1 MSLSGFLDTLRE
13 RGFIEQ
19 TTDEAALEKL
29 FSDGGETVSAYIGF
43 DPSSSSRHVGSL
55 VPIMALVHLQRG
67 GHRPIALVG
76 GGTGRVGDPSGKTE
90 MRKMLG
96 EDSVDENLLGIRN
109 QLSRYLELSESG
121 AEPGAGSDSRNTGF
135 AVDNA
140 EWLLGLN
147 YVDFLRDIG
156 RHFSVNRMLS
166 AESVKLRIDS
176 ESGLS
181 FLEFNYSILQAYD
194 FLVLNQRYGCQVQM
208 GGSDQWGNIVAG
220 IDLIRRVDGKQAY
233 GITFPLI
240 TTASGAKMGKTE
252 AGAVWLDGDRTSPY
266 DYYQF
271 WINTDDRDVGRFL
284 RLFTLLA
291 VEEIEKLEALEGADI
306 RQAKQRLALEA
317 TALNHGQ
324 EAAEQAAEAAKAL
337 FSKEG
342 GGGES
347 VPTHQLD
354 AADLEEGIPAI
365 QLFNDCGL
373 CDSKGAARRLARQG
387 GLYVNDEKAEED
399 RVLTSADLDNEC
411 IMLRAGKKKHRRIEV
426 SS

>member
-1 MSLSGFLDTLRE
+1 MIQHSMAGAARERGSPQQEAMSLSGFLDTLRE

-43 DPSSSSRHVGSL
+43 DPSSSSLHVGSL

-166 AESVKLRIDS
+166 AETVSYTHLTLPTIY
-176 ESGLS
+176 SG
-181 FLEFNYSILQAYD
+181 
-194 FLVLNQRYGCQVQM
+194 
-208 GGSDQWGNIVAG
+208 
-220 IDLIRRVDGKQAY
+220 
-233 GITFPLI
+233 
-240 TTASGAKMGKTE
+240 
-252 AGAVWLDGDRTSPY
+252 
-266 DYYQF
+266 
-271 WINTDDRDVGRFL
+271 
-284 RLFTLLA
+284 
-291 VEEIEKLEALEGADI
+291 
-306 RQAKQRLALEA
+306 
-317 TALNHGQ
+317 
-324 EAAEQAAEAAKAL
+324 
-337 FSKEG
+337 
-342 GGGES
+342 
-347 VPTHQLD
+347 
-354 AADLEEGIPAI
+354 
-365 QLFNDCGL
+365 
-373 CDSKGAARRLARQG
+373 
-387 GLYVNDEKAEED
+387 
-399 RVLTSADLDNEC
+399 
-411 IMLRAGKKKHRRIEV
+411 
-426 SS
+426 

>member
-1 MSLSGFLDTLRE
+1 MSGFLDTLRE

-29 FSDGGETVSAYIGF
+29 FSDGGESVSAYIGF
-43 DPSSSSRHVGSL
+43 DPSSSSLHVGSL
-55 VPIMALVHLQRG
+55 VPIMALVHLQRC

-90 MRKMLG
+90 LRKMLG

-109 QLSRYLELSESG
+109 QLSRFLELC
-121 AEPGAGSDSRNTGF
+121 EPGDEQAGGSAGF

-140 EWLLGLN
+140 DWLLELN

-194 FLVLNQRYGCQVQM
+194 FLVLNQRHGCQVQM

-220 IDLIRRVDGKQAY
+220 IDLIRRVDGNQAY

-252 AGAVWLDGDRTSPY
+252 AGAVWLDAERTSSY

-284 RLFTLLA
+284 RLFTLLP
-291 VEEIEKLEALEGADI
+291 VEEIAALEALEGADI
-306 RQAKQRLALEA
+306 RQAKQTLALEA
-317 TALNHGQ
+317 TALNHGR

-337 FSKEG
+337 FSNEG
-342 GGGES
+342 GGGDS
-347 VPTHQLD
+347 VPTYEVG
-354 AADLEEGIPAI
+354 AADLEAGIPVV

-387 GLYVNDEKAEED
+387 GLYVNDEKVEED
-399 RVLTSADLDNEC
+399 RVLTSSDLVDGC

>member
-1 MSLSGFLDTLRE
+1 MSGFLDTLRE

-29 FSDGGETVSAYIGF
+29 FSEGGDVVSAYIGF
-43 DPSSSSRHVGSL
+43 DPSSSSLHVGSL
-55 VPIMALVHLQRG
+55 VPIMALVHLQRA
-67 GHRPIALVG
+67 GHRPIALLG

-90 MRKMLG
+90 MRKLLG
-96 EDSVDENLLGIRN
+96 EDSVDENLAGISS
-109 QLSRYLELSESG
+109 QLSRYLELG
-121 AEPGAGSDSRNTGF
+121 EPGGDGGGENTGF

-140 EWLLGLN
+140 GWLLELN

-194 FLVLNQRYGCQVQM
+194 FLVLNQRHGCQVQM

-220 IDLIRRVDGKQAY
+220 IDLIRRVDGAQAY

-240 TTASGAKMGKTE
+240 TTAGGSKMGKTE
-252 AGAVWLDGDRTSPY
+252 AGAVWLDAERTSAY

-284 RLFTLLA
+284 RLFTLLP
-291 VEEIEKLEALEGADI
+291 VDEIQGLEALEGADI
-306 RQAKQRLALEA
+306 RDAKGRLAFEA
-317 TALNHGQ
+317 TALNHGR
-324 EAAEQAAEAAKAL
+324 EAAEQAAEAARAL
-337 FSKEG
+337 FSSEG
-342 GGGES
+342 GGGDS
-347 VPTHQLD
+347 VPTHQVS
-354 AADLEEGIPAI
+354 AGELEEGIAAI
-365 QLFNDCGL
+365 QLFNECGL
-373 CDSKGAARRLARQG
+373 CDSQGAARRLARQG

-399 RVLTSADLDNEC
+399 RVLTSADLDNDC

>member
-1 MSLSGFLDTLRE
+1 LSGFLDTLRE

-29 FSDGGETVSAYIGF
+29 FSPGGDTVSAYIGF
-43 DPSSSSRHVGSL
+43 DPSSSSLHVGSL
-55 VPIMALVHLQRG
+55 VPIMALVHLQRA

-90 MRKMLG
+90 LRKMLG
-96 EDSVDENLLGIRN
+96 EDSVDENLLGISN
-109 QLSRYLELSESG
+109 QLSRFLELREL
-121 AEPGAGSDSRNTGF
+121 ADEEADEEAGG
-135 AVDNA
+135 NA
-140 EWLLGLN
+140 EWLLELN

-194 FLVLNQRYGCQVQM
+194 FLVLNQRHGCQVQM

-252 AGAVWLDGDRTSPY
+252 AGAVWLDAERTSAY

-271 WINTDDRDVGRFL
+271 WINTDDRDVSRFL
-284 RLFTLLA
+284 RLFTLLP
-291 VEEIEKLEALEGADI
+291 VEEIENLEALEGADI

-317 TALNHGQ
+317 TALNHGE
-324 EAAEQAAEAAKAL
+324 EAAEQAAEAARAL
-337 FSKEG
+337 FSKAG

-347 VPTHQLD
+347 VPTHQVS
-354 AADLEEGIPAI
+354 AAELEEGIPVI

-373 CDSKGAARRLARQG
+373 CDSKGAAKRLARQG

-399 RVLTSADLDNEC
+399 RVLTSADLDDDC

-426 SS
+426 SP

>member
-29 FSDGGETVSAYIGF
+29 FSDGGESVSAYIGF
-43 DPSSSSRHVGSL
+43 DPSSSSLHVGSL
-55 VPIMALVHLQRG
+55 VPIMALVHLQRC

-90 MRKMLG
+90 LRKMLG

-109 QLSRYLELSESG
+109 QLSRFLELC
-121 AEPGAGSDSRNTGF
+121 EPGDEQAGGSAGF

-140 EWLLGLN
+140 DWLLKLN

-194 FLVLNQRYGCQVQM
+194 FLVLNQRHGCQVQM

-220 IDLIRRVDGKQAY
+220 IDLIRRVDGNQAY

-252 AGAVWLDGDRTSPY
+252 AGAVWLDAERTSSY

-284 RLFTLLA
+284 RLFTLLP
-291 VEEIEKLEALEGADI
+291 VEEVAALEALEGADI
-306 RQAKQRLALEA
+306 RQAKQTLALEA
-317 TALNHGQ
+317 TALNHGR

-337 FSKEG
+337 FSNEG
-342 GGGES
+342 GGGDS
-347 VPTHQLD
+347 VPTYEVG
-354 AADLEEGIPAI
+354 AADLEAGIPVV

-387 GLYVNDEKAEED
+387 GLYVNDEKVEED
-399 RVLTSADLDNEC
+399 RVLTSSDLVDGC

>member
-1 MSLSGFLDTLRE
+1 MRLSGFLDTLRE

-29 FSDGGETVSAYIGF
+29 FNESEGPVSSYIGF
-43 DPSSSSRHVGSL
+43 DPSSSSLHVGSL
-55 VPIMALVHLQRG
+55 VPIMALVHLQRS

-109 QLSRYLELSESG
+109 QLSRFLELSE
-121 AEPGAGSDSRNTGF
+121 PGDEQAGGNAGF

-140 EWLLGLN
+140 EWLLELN
-147 YVDFLRDIG
+147 YVDFLREIG

-194 FLVLNQRYGCQVQM
+194 FLVLNQRHGCQVQM

-252 AGAVWLDGDRTSPY
+252 AGAVWLDAERTTPY

-271 WINTDDRDVGRFL
+271 WINTDDRDVSRFL
-284 RLFTLLA
+284 RLFTLLP
-291 VEEIEKLEALEGADI
+291 VEELAALEALEGADI
-306 RQAKQRLALEA
+306 REAKQTLALEA
-317 TALNHGQ
+317 TALNHGR

-337 FSKEG
+337 FSNKG
-342 GGGES
+342 GGGDS
-347 VPTHQLD
+347 VPTHEV
-354 AADLEEGIPAI
+354 AAAELEAGIPVI

-387 GLYVNDEKAEED
+387 GLYVNDEKVEED
-399 RVLTSADLDNEC
+399 RVLTSSDLDNDC
-411 IMLRAGKKKHRRIEV
+411 MMLRAGKKKHRRIEV

>member
-1 MSLSGFLDTLRE
+1 MRVSGFLDTLRE

-29 FSDGGETVSAYIGF
+29 FGVGGKTVSAYIGF
-43 DPSSSSRHVGSL
+43 DPSSSSLHVGSL
-55 VPIMALVHLQRG
+55 VPIMALVHLQRA

-90 MRKMLG
+90 LRKMLG

-109 QLSRYLELSESG
+109 QLSRFLELC
-121 AEPGAGSDSRNTGF
+121 EPGDEQAGGSAGF

-140 EWLLGLN
+140 DWLLELN

-194 FLVLNQRYGCQVQM
+194 FLVLNQRHGCQVQM

-220 IDLIRRVDGKQAY
+220 IDLIRRVDGNQAY

-252 AGAVWLDGDRTSPY
+252 AGAVWLDAGRTSSY

-284 RLFTLLA
+284 RLFTLLP
-291 VEEIEKLEALEGADI
+291 VEEIAALEALEGADI
-306 RQAKQRLALEA
+306 RQAKQTLALEA
-317 TALNHGQ
+317 TALNHGR

-337 FSKEG
+337 FSNEG
-342 GGGES
+342 GGGDS
-347 VPTHQLD
+347 VPTYEVG
-354 AADLEEGIPAI
+354 AADLEAGIPVV

-387 GLYVNDEKAEED
+387 GLYVNDEKVEED
-399 RVLTSADLDNEC
+399 RVLTSSDLVDGC

>member
-29 FSDGGETVSAYIGF
+29 FSDGGESVSAYIGF
-43 DPSSSSRHVGSL
+43 DPSSSSLHVGSL
-55 VPIMALVHLQRG
+55 VPIMALVHLQRC

-90 MRKMLG
+90 LRKMLG
-96 EDSVDENLLGIRN
+96 EDSVDENLLGISN
-109 QLSRYLELSESG
+109 QLSRYLELSE
-121 AEPGAGSDSRNTGF
+121 AGSEADSEADSQNAGF

-208 GGSDQWGNIVAG
+208 GGSDQWGNIVNG
-220 IDLIRRVDGKQAY
+220 MELGRRMDGSELF
-233 GITFPLI
+233 GLTTPLL
-240 TTASGAKMGKTE
+240 TTADGGKMGKTASGA
-252 AGAVWLDGDRTSPY
+252 VWLNEAQLPNY
-266 DYYQF
+266 DF
-271 WINTDDRDVGRFL
+271 WQYWRNVDDRDVGRFL
-284 RLFTLLA
+284 RLFTDLDLA
-291 VEEIEKLEALEGADI
+291 EIARLEALEGAQI
-306 RQAKQRLALEA
+306 NEAKTVLANEVTTLVR
-317 TALNHGQ
+317 G
-324 EAAEQAAEAAKAL
+324 AEAARLAERTAAET
-337 FSKEG
+337 FAG
-342 GGGES
+342 GGAGS
-347 VPTHQLD
+347 DLPTL
-354 AADLEEGIPAI
+354 AVGADGMRI
-365 QLFNDCGL
+365 
-373 CDSKGAARRLARQG
+373 GA
-387 GLYVNDEKAEED
+387 
-399 RVLTSADLDNEC
+399 VLTELGFTASNGEAKRKLAEGAVKLDGAVITEPGHLVTVAQGSEC
-411 IMLRAGKKKHRRIEV
+411 KLSLGKKKHAIIRAQ
-426 SS
+426 

>member
-1 MSLSGFLDTLRE
+1 M
-13 RGFIEQ
+13 
-19 TTDEAALEKL
+19 
-29 FSDGGETVSAYIGF
+29 
-43 DPSSSSRHVGSL
+43 
-55 VPIMALVHLQRG
+55 
-67 GHRPIALVG
+67 
-76 GGTGRVGDPSGKTE
+76 VGDPTGKSEMRQMLTRERINGYCERFKEQVGRFLDVEGGKT
-90 MRKMLG
+90 LVVNNA
-96 EDSVDENLLGIRN
+96 DWL
-109 QLSRYLELSESG
+109 LEL
-121 AEPGAGSDSRNTGF
+121 
-135 AVDNA
+135 
-140 EWLLGLN
+140 N
-147 YVDFLRDIG
+147 YLDFLRDIG

-194 FLVLNQRYGCQVQM
+194 FLVLNQRHGCQVQM

-220 IDLIRRVDGKQAY
+220 IDLIRRVDGNQAY

-252 AGAVWLDGDRTSPY
+252 AGAVWLDAERTSSY

-284 RLFTLLA
+284 RLFTLLP
-291 VEEIEKLEALEGADI
+291 VEEVAALEALEGADI
-306 RQAKQRLALEA
+306 RQAKQTLALEA
-317 TALNHGQ
+317 TALNHGR
-324 EAAEQAAEAAKAL
+324 EAAEQAADAAKAL
-337 FSKEG
+337 FSNEG
-342 GGGES
+342 GGGDS
-347 VPTHQLD
+347 VPTYEVG
-354 AADLEEGIPAI
+354 AADLEAGIPVV

-387 GLYVNDEKAEED
+387 GLYVNDEKVEED
-399 RVLTSADLDNEC
+399 RVLTSSDLVDGC

>member
-1 MSLSGFLDTLRE
+1 MSGFLDTLRE

-29 FSDGGETVSAYIGF
+29 FSEGGDVVSAYIGF
-43 DPSSSSRHVGSL
+43 DPSSSSLHVGSL
-55 VPIMALVHLQRG
+55 VPIMALVHLQRA
-67 GHRPIALVG
+67 GHRPIALLG

-90 MRKMLG
+90 MRKLLG
-96 EDSVDENLLGIRN
+96 EDSVDENLAGIRS
-109 QLSRYLELSESG
+109 QLSRYLELG
-121 AEPGAGSDSRNTGF
+121 EPGSKEGGTNTGF

-140 EWLLGLN
+140 EWLLELN

-194 FLVLNQRYGCQVQM
+194 FLVLNQRHGCQVQM

-220 IDLIRRVDGKQAY
+220 IDLIRRVDGAQAY

-240 TTASGAKMGKTE
+240 TTADGSKMGKTE
-252 AGAVWLDGDRTSPY
+252 AGAVWLDAERTSAY

-271 WINTDDRDVGRFL
+271 WINTDDRDVSRFL
-284 RLFTLLA
+284 RLFTLLP
-291 VEEIEKLEALEGADI
+291 VDEIQALGALEGADI
-306 RQAKQRLALEA
+306 RDAKGRLAFEA
-317 TALNHGQ
+317 TALNHGR
-324 EAAEQAAEAAKAL
+324 EAAEQAAEAARAL
-337 FSKEG
+337 FASEG
-342 GGGES
+342 GGGDS
-347 VPTHQLD
+347 VPTHQVS
-354 AADLEEGIPAI
+354 AGELEEGIAAI
-365 QLFNDCGL
+365 QLFKDCGL

-399 RVLTSADLDNEC
+399 RVLTSADLDNDG

>member
-1 MSLSGFLDTLRE
+1 MSGFLDTLRE

-29 FSDGGETVSAYIGF
+29 FSEGGDVVSAYIGF
-43 DPSSSSRHVGSL
+43 DPSSSSLHVGSL
-55 VPIMALVHLQRG
+55 VPIMALVHLQRA
-67 GHRPIALVG
+67 GHRPIALLG

-90 MRKMLG
+90 MRKLLG
-96 EDSVDENLLGIRN
+96 EDSVDENLAGISS
-109 QLSRYLELSESG
+109 QLSRYLELG
-121 AEPGAGSDSRNTGF
+121 EPGGDGGGENTGF

-140 EWLLGLN
+140 GWLLELN

-194 FLVLNQRYGCQVQM
+194 FLVLNQRHGCQVQM

-220 IDLIRRVDGKQAY
+220 IDLIRRVDGAQAY

-240 TTASGAKMGKTE
+240 TTAGGSKMGKTE
-252 AGAVWLDGDRTSPY
+252 AGAVWLDAERTSAY

-284 RLFTLLA
+284 RLFTLLP
-291 VEEIEKLEALEGADI
+291 VDEIQGLDALEGADI
-306 RQAKQRLALEA
+306 RDAKGRLAFEA
-317 TALNHGQ
+317 TALNHGR
-324 EAAEQAAEAAKAL
+324 EAAEQAAEAARAL
-337 FSKEG
+337 FSSEG
-342 GGGES
+342 GGGDS
-347 VPTHQLD
+347 VPTHQVS
-354 AADLEEGIPAI
+354 AGELEEGIAAI
-365 QLFNDCGL
+365 QLFNECGL

-399 RVLTSADLDNEC
+399 RVLTSADLDNDC

>member
-1 MSLSGFLDTLRE
+1 MSGFLDTLRE

-29 FSDGGETVSAYIGF
+29 FSEGGETVSAYIGF
-43 DPSSSSRHVGSL
+43 DPSASSLHVGSL
-55 VPIMALVHLQRG
+55 VPIMALVHLQHA
-67 GHRPIALVG
+67 GHCPIALLG

-90 MRKMLG
+90 MRKLLA
-96 EDSVDENLLGIRN
+96 EDSVDENLAGIRS
-109 QLSRYLELSESG
+109 QLSRHLELG
-121 AEPGAGSDSRNTGF
+121 EPGSDQADKSAGF
-135 AVDNA
+135 AVDNT
-140 EWLLGLN
+140 EWLLELN

-194 FLVLNQRYGCQVQM
+194 FLVLNQRHGCQVQM

-220 IDLIRRVDGKQAY
+220 IDLIRRVDGAQAY

-240 TTASGAKMGKTE
+240 TTASGSKMGKTE
-252 AGAVWLDGDRTSPY
+252 AGVVWLDAERTSPY

-284 RLFTLLA
+284 RLFTLLP
-291 VEEIEKLEALEGADI
+291 VDEVQGLEALEGADI
-306 RQAKQRLALEA
+306 RGAKQRLAFEA
-317 TALNHGQ
+317 TALNHGR
-324 EAAEQAAEAAKAL
+324 EAAEKAAEAARAL
-337 FSKEG
+337 FAREG
-342 GGGES
+342 GGGDS
-347 VPTHQLD
+347 VPTHQVS
-354 AADLEEGIPAI
+354 AGELEEGIAAI

-399 RVLTSADLDNEC
+399 RVLTSADLDNDC

>member
-1 MSLSGFLDTLRE
+1 MSGFLDTLRE

-29 FSDGGETVSAYIGF
+29 FSEGGDVVSAYIGF
-43 DPSSSSRHVGSL
+43 DPSSSSLHVGSL
-55 VPIMALVHLQRG
+55 VPIMALVHLQRA
-67 GHRPIALVG
+67 GHRPIALLG

-90 MRKMLG
+90 MRKLLG
-96 EDSVDENLLGIRN
+96 EDSVDENLAGIRS
-109 QLSRYLELSESG
+109 QLSRYLELG
-121 AEPGAGSDSRNTGF
+121 EPGSKEGGTNTGF

-140 EWLLGLN
+140 EWLLELN

-194 FLVLNQRYGCQVQM
+194 FLVLNQRHGCQVQM

-220 IDLIRRVDGKQAY
+220 IDLIRRVDGAQAY

-240 TTASGAKMGKTE
+240 TTADGSKMGKTE
-252 AGAVWLDGDRTSPY
+252 AGAVWLDAERTSAY

-271 WINTDDRDVGRFL
+271 WINTDDRDVSRFL
-284 RLFTLLA
+284 RLFTLLP
-291 VEEIEKLEALEGADI
+291 VDEIQALGALEGADI
-306 RQAKQRLALEA
+306 RDAKGRLAFEA
-317 TALNHGQ
+317 TALNHGR
-324 EAAEQAAEAAKAL
+324 EAAEQAAEAARAL
-337 FSKEG
+337 FASEG
-342 GGGES
+342 GGGDS
-347 VPTHQLD
+347 VPTHQVS
-354 AADLEEGIPAI
+354 AGELEEGIAAI
-365 QLFNDCGL
+365 QLFKDCGL

-399 RVLTSADLDNEC
+399 RVLTSADLDNDC

>member
-29 FSDGGETVSAYIGF
+29 FSEGGDTVSAYIGF
-43 DPSSSSRHVGSL
+43 DPSSSSLHVGSL
-55 VPIMALVHLQRG
+55 VPIMALVHLQRA

-76 GGTGRVGDPSGKTE
+76 GGTGLVGDPSGTTE

-96 EDSVDENLLGIRN
+96 EDSVDENLAGIRS
-109 QLSRYLELSESG
+109 QLSRYLELC
-121 AEPGAGSDSRNTGF
+121 EPGSEQADKSAGF

-140 EWLLGLN
+140 EWLLELN
-147 YVDFLRDIG
+147 YVDFLREIG

-166 AESVKLRIDS
+166 TESVKLRIDS

-194 FLVLNQRYGCQVQM
+194 FLVLNQRHGCQVQM

-220 IDLIRRVDGKQAY
+220 IDLIRRVDGARAY

-240 TTASGAKMGKTE
+240 TTASGSKMGKTQ
-252 AGAVWLDGDRTSPY
+252 AGAVWLDAERTSAY

-284 RLFTLLA
+284 RLFTLLP
-291 VEEIEKLEALEGADI
+291 VEEIDALEALEGADI
-306 RQAKQRLALEA
+306 RDAKGRLALEA
-317 TALNHGQ
+317 TALNHGM
-324 EAAEQAAEAAKAL
+324 EVAGQAAEAARAL
-337 FSKEG
+337 FSNQG
-342 GGGES
+342 GGGDS
-347 VPTHQLD
+347 VPTHEVS
-354 AADLEEGIPAI
+354 AAELEEGIAAI
-365 QLFNDCGL
+365 QVFNDCGL
-373 CDSKGAARRLARQG
+373 CDSKGAAKRLARQG
-387 GLYVNDEKAEED
+387 GLYVNDEKVEED
-399 RVLTSADLDNEC
+399 RVLTSADLDNDC
-411 IMLRAGKKKHRRIEV
+411 IILRAGKKKHRRVEV

>member
-1 MSLSGFLDTLRE
+1 LSGFLDTLRE

-29 FSDGGETVSAYIGF
+29 FSEGGDVVSAYIGF
-43 DPSSSSRHVGSL
+43 DPSSSSLHVGSL
-55 VPIMALVHLQRG
+55 VPIMALVHLQRA
-67 GHRPIALVG
+67 GHRPIALLG

-90 MRKMLG
+90 MRKLLG
-96 EDSVDENLLGIRN
+96 EDSVDENLAGISS
-109 QLSRYLELSESG
+109 QLSRYLELG
-121 AEPGAGSDSRNTGF
+121 EPGGDGGGENTGF

-140 EWLLGLN
+140 GWLLELN

-194 FLVLNQRYGCQVQM
+194 FLVLNQRHGCQVQM

-220 IDLIRRVDGKQAY
+220 IDLIRRVDGAQAY

-240 TTASGAKMGKTE
+240 TTAGGSKMGKTE
-252 AGAVWLDGDRTSPY
+252 AGAVWLDAERTSAY

-284 RLFTLLA
+284 RLFTLLP
-291 VEEIEKLEALEGADI
+291 VDEIQGLEALEGADI
-306 RQAKQRLALEA
+306 RDAKGRLAFEA
-317 TALNHGQ
+317 TALNHGR
-324 EAAEQAAEAAKAL
+324 EAAEQAAEAARAL
-337 FSKEG
+337 FSSEG
-342 GGGES
+342 GGGDS
-347 VPTHQLD
+347 VPTHQVS
-354 AADLEEGIPAI
+354 AGELEEGIAAI
-365 QLFNDCGL
+365 QLFNECGL

-399 RVLTSADLDNEC
+399 RVLTSADLDNDC

>member
-1 MSLSGFLDTLRE
+1 MSGFLDTLRE

-43 DPSSSSRHVGSL
+43 DPSSSSLHVGSL

>member
-1 MSLSGFLDTLRE
+1 MSGFLDTLRE

-29 FSDGGETVSAYIGF
+29 FNESEGPVSSYIGF
-43 DPSSSSRHVGSL
+43 DPSSSSLHVGSL
-55 VPIMALVHLQRG
+55 VPIMALVHLQRS

-109 QLSRYLELSESG
+109 QLSRFLELSE
-121 AEPGAGSDSRNTGF
+121 PGDEQAGGNAGF

-140 EWLLGLN
+140 EWLLELN
-147 YVDFLRDIG
+147 YVDFLREIG

-194 FLVLNQRYGCQVQM
+194 FLVLNQRHGCQVQM

-252 AGAVWLDGDRTSPY
+252 AGAVWLDAERTTPY

-271 WINTDDRDVGRFL
+271 WINTDDRDVSRFL
-284 RLFTLLA
+284 RLFTLLP
-291 VEEIEKLEALEGADI
+291 VEELAALEALEGADI
-306 RQAKQRLALEA
+306 REAKQTLALEA
-317 TALNHGQ
+317 TALNHGR

-337 FSKEG
+337 FSNKG
-342 GGGES
+342 GGGDS
-347 VPTHQLD
+347 VPTHEV
-354 AADLEEGIPAI
+354 AAAELEAGIPVI

-387 GLYVNDEKAEED
+387 GLYVNDEKVEED
-399 RVLTSADLDNEC
+399 RVLTSSDLDNDC
-411 IMLRAGKKKHRRIEV
+411 MMLRAGKKKHRRIEV

>member
-1 MSLSGFLDTLRE
+1 MSGFLDTLRE

-29 FSDGGETVSAYIGF
+29 FSEGGDVVSAYIGF
-43 DPSSSSRHVGSL
+43 DPSSSSLHVGSL
-55 VPIMALVHLQRG
+55 VPIMALVHLQRA
-67 GHRPIALVG
+67 GHRPIALLG

-90 MRKMLG
+90 MRKLLG
-96 EDSVDENLLGIRN
+96 EDSVDENLAGISS
-109 QLSRYLELSESG
+109 QLSRYLELG
-121 AEPGAGSDSRNTGF
+121 EPGGDGGGENTGF

-140 EWLLGLN
+140 GWLLELN

-194 FLVLNQRYGCQVQM
+194 FLVLNQRHGCQVQM

-220 IDLIRRVDGKQAY
+220 IDLIRRVDGAQAY

-240 TTASGAKMGKTE
+240 TTAGGSKMGKTE
-252 AGAVWLDGDRTSPY
+252 AGAVWLDAERTSAY

-284 RLFTLLA
+284 RLFTLLP
-291 VEEIEKLEALEGADI
+291 VDEIQGLEALEGADI
-306 RQAKQRLALEA
+306 RDAKGRLAFEA
-317 TALNHGQ
+317 TALNHGR
-324 EAAEQAAEAAKAL
+324 EAAEQAAEAARAL
-337 FSKEG
+337 FSSEG
-342 GGGES
+342 GGGDS
-347 VPTHQLD
+347 VPTHQVS
-354 AADLEEGIPAI
+354 AGELEEGIAAI
-365 QLFNDCGL
+365 QLFNECGL

-399 RVLTSADLDNEC
+399 RVLTSADLDNDC

>member
-19 TTDEAALEKL
+19 VTDEAALEKL
-29 FSDGGETVSAYIGF
+29 FSEGGDTVSAYIGF
-43 DPSSSSRHVGSL
+43 DPSSSSLHVGSL
-55 VPIMALVHLQRG
+55 VPIMALAHLQRA

-90 MRKMLG
+90 MRKLLG
-96 EDSVDENLLGIRN
+96 EDSVDENLAGIRS
-109 QLSRYLELSESG
+109 QLSRYLELC
-121 AEPGAGSDSRNTGF
+121 EPGSEQADKSAGF

-140 EWLLGLN
+140 EWLLELN

-194 FLVLNQRYGCQVQM
+194 FLVLNQRHGCRVQM

-220 IDLIRRVDGKQAY
+220 IDLIRRVDGAQAY

-240 TTASGAKMGKTE
+240 TTAGGSKMGKTE
-252 AGAVWLDGDRTSPY
+252 AGAVWLDAEHTSPY

-284 RLFTLLA
+284 RLFTLLPIA
-291 VEEIEKLEALEGADI
+291 EIQELDVLEGADI
-306 RQAKQRLALEA
+306 RDAKQRLAFEA
-317 TALNHGQ
+317 TVLNHGR

-342 GGGES
+342 GGGDS
-347 VPTHQLD
+347 VPTHQVGTGE
-354 AADLEEGIPAI
+354 LEEGIAAI

-399 RVLTSADLDNEC
+399 RVLTSADLDNDC

>member
-1 MSLSGFLDTLRE
+1 MGVSGFLDTLRE

-29 FSDGGETVSAYIGF
+29 FSEGGDVVSAYIGF
-43 DPSSSSRHVGSL
+43 DPSSSSLHVGSL
-55 VPIMALVHLQRG
+55 VPIMALVHLQRA
-67 GHRPIALVG
+67 GHRPIALLG

-90 MRKMLG
+90 MRKLLG
-96 EDSVDENLLGIRN
+96 EDSVDENLAGIRS
-109 QLSRYLELSESG
+109 QLSRYLELG
-121 AEPGAGSDSRNTGF
+121 EPGSKEGGTNTGF

-140 EWLLGLN
+140 EWLLELN

-194 FLVLNQRYGCQVQM
+194 FLVLNQRHGCQVQM

-220 IDLIRRVDGKQAY
+220 IDLIRRVDGAQAY

-240 TTASGAKMGKTE
+240 TTAGGSKMGKTE
-252 AGAVWLDGDRTSPY
+252 AGAVWLDAERTSPY

-284 RLFTLLA
+284 RLFTLLPI
-291 VEEIEKLEALEGADI
+291 EEISVLEAYEGAEI
-306 RQAKQRLALEA
+306 RHAKQRLAFEA
-317 TALNHGQ
+317 TKLNHGEV
-324 EAAEQAAEAAKAL
+324 EALKAVEASTTL
-337 FSKEG
+337 FENKGEG
-342 GGGES
+342 GGA
-347 VPTHQLD
+347 VPTHSVS
-354 AADLEEGIPAI
+354 AGELEEGIKAI
-365 QLFNDCGL
+365 QLFADCNL

-387 GLYVNDEKAEED
+387 GLYVNDKKVDED
-399 RVLTSADLDNEC
+399 RVLTSADLDNDC

>member
-1 MSLSGFLDTLRE
+1 MSGFLDTLRE

-43 DPSSSSRHVGSL
+43 DPSSSSLHVGSL

-121 AEPGAGSDSRNTGF
+121 AEPGAGGDSRNTGF

-337 FSKEG
+337 FSREG

>member
-1 MSLSGFLDTLRE
+1 MSGFLDTLRE

-29 FSDGGETVSAYIGF
+29 FSEGGDVVSAYIGF
-43 DPSSSSRHVGSL
+43 DPSSSSLHVGSL
-55 VPIMALVHLQRG
+55 VPIMALVHLQRA
-67 GHRPIALVG
+67 GHRPIALLG

-90 MRKMLG
+90 MRKLLG
-96 EDSVDENLLGIRN
+96 EDSVDENLAGISS
-109 QLSRYLELSESG
+109 QLSRYLELG
-121 AEPGAGSDSRNTGF
+121 EPGGDGGGENTGF

-140 EWLLGLN
+140 GWLLELN

-194 FLVLNQRYGCQVQM
+194 FLVLNQRHGCQVQM

-220 IDLIRRVDGKQAY
+220 IDLIRRVDGNQAY

-252 AGAVWLDGDRTSPY
+252 AGAVWLDAERTSSY

-284 RLFTLLA
+284 RLFTLLP
-291 VEEIEKLEALEGADI
+291 VEEVAALEALEGADI
-306 RQAKQRLALEA
+306 RQAKQTLALEA
-317 TALNHGQ
+317 TALNHGR

-337 FSKEG
+337 FSNEG
-342 GGGES
+342 GGGDS
-347 VPTHQLD
+347 VPTYEVG
-354 AADLEEGIPAI
+354 AADLEAGIPVV

-387 GLYVNDEKAEED
+387 GLYVNDEKVEED
-399 RVLTSADLDNEC
+399 RVLTSSDLVDGC

>member
-1 MSLSGFLDTLRE
+1 MSGFLDTLRE

-29 FSDGGETVSAYIGF
+29 FSEGGDVVSAYIGF
-43 DPSSSSRHVGSL
+43 DPSSSSLHVGSL
-55 VPIMALVHLQRG
+55 VPIMALVHLQRA
-67 GHRPIALVG
+67 GHRPIALLG

-90 MRKMLG
+90 MRKLLG
-96 EDSVDENLLGIRN
+96 EDSVDENLAGISS
-109 QLSRYLELSESG
+109 QLSRYLELG
-121 AEPGAGSDSRNTGF
+121 EPGSKEGGTNTGF

-140 EWLLGLN
+140 EWLLELN

-194 FLVLNQRYGCQVQM
+194 FLVLNQRHGCQVQM

-220 IDLIRRVDGKQAY
+220 IDLIRRVDGAQAY

-240 TTASGAKMGKTE
+240 TTAGGSKMGKTE
-252 AGAVWLDGDRTSPY
+252 AGAVWLDAERTSAY

-284 RLFTLLA
+284 RLFTLLS
-291 VEEIEKLEALEGADI
+291 VDEIQGLEALEGADI
-306 RQAKQRLALEA
+306 RDAKGRLAFEA
-317 TALNHGQ
+317 TALNHGR
-324 EAAEQAAEAAKAL
+324 EAAEQAAEAARAL
-337 FSKEG
+337 FSSEG
-342 GGGES
+342 GGGDS
-347 VPTHQLD
+347 VPTHQVS
-354 AADLEEGIPAI
+354 AGELEEGIAAI
-365 QLFNDCGL
+365 QLFKDCGL

-399 RVLTSADLDNEC
+399 RVLTSADLDNDC

>member
-1 MSLSGFLDTLRE
+1 MSGFLDTLRE

-29 FSDGGETVSAYIGF
+29 FSEGGDTVSAYIGF
-43 DPSSSSRHVGSL
+43 DPSSSSLHVGSL
-55 VPIMALVHLQRG
+55 VPIMALVHLQRA
-67 GHRPIALVG
+67 GHRPIALLG

-90 MRKMLG
+90 MRKLLG
-96 EDSVDENLLGIRN
+96 EDSVDENLAGISS
-109 QLSRYLELSESG
+109 QLSRYLELG
-121 AEPGAGSDSRNTGF
+121 EPGGDGGGENTGF

-140 EWLLGLN
+140 GWLLELN

-194 FLVLNQRYGCQVQM
+194 FLVLNQRHGCQVQM

-220 IDLIRRVDGKQAY
+220 IDLIRRVDGAQAY

-240 TTASGAKMGKTE
+240 TTAGGSKMGKTE
-252 AGAVWLDGDRTSPY
+252 AGAVWLDAERTSAY

-284 RLFTLLA
+284 RLFTLLP
-291 VEEIEKLEALEGADI
+291 VDEIQGLDALEGADI
-306 RQAKQRLALEA
+306 RDAKGRLAFEA
-317 TALNHGQ
+317 TALNHGR
-324 EAAEQAAEAAKAL
+324 EAAEQAAEAARAL
-337 FSKEG
+337 FSSEG
-342 GGGES
+342 GGGDS
-347 VPTHQLD
+347 VPTHQVS
-354 AADLEEGIPAI
+354 AGELEEGIAAI
-365 QLFNDCGL
+365 QLFNECGL

-399 RVLTSADLDNEC
+399 RVLTSADLDNDC

>member
-1 MSLSGFLDTLRE
+1 MSGFLDTLRE

-29 FSDGGETVSAYIGF
+29 FSEGGDVVSAYIGF
-43 DPSSSSRHVGSL
+43 DPSSSSLHVGSL
-55 VPIMALVHLQRG
+55 VPIMALVHLQRA
-67 GHRPIALVG
+67 GHRPIALLG

-90 MRKMLG
+90 MRKLLG
-96 EDSVDENLLGIRN
+96 EDSVDENLAGIRS
-109 QLSRYLELSESG
+109 QLSRYLELG
-121 AEPGAGSDSRNTGF
+121 EPGSKEGGTNTGF

-140 EWLLGLN
+140 EWLLELN

-194 FLVLNQRYGCQVQM
+194 FLVLNQRHGCQVQM

-220 IDLIRRVDGKQAY
+220 IDLIRRVDGAQAY

-240 TTASGAKMGKTE
+240 TTAGGSKMGKTE
-252 AGAVWLDGDRTSPY
+252 AGAVWLDAERTSAY

-271 WINTDDRDVGRFL
+271 WINTDDRDVSRFL
-284 RLFTLLA
+284 RLFTLLP
-291 VEEIEKLEALEGADI
+291 VDEIQALGALEGADI
-306 RQAKQRLALEA
+306 RDAKGRLAFEA
-317 TALNHGQ
+317 TALNHGR
-324 EAAEQAAEAAKAL
+324 EAAEQAAEAARAL
-337 FSKEG
+337 FASEG
-342 GGGES
+342 GGGDS
-347 VPTHQLD
+347 VPTHQVS
-354 AADLEEGIPAI
+354 AGELEEGIAAI
-365 QLFNDCGL
+365 QLFKDCGL

-399 RVLTSADLDNEC
+399 RVLTSADLDNDC

>member
-1 MSLSGFLDTLRE
+1 MSGFLDTLRE

-29 FSDGGETVSAYIGF
+29 FSEGGDVVSAYIGF
-43 DPSSSSRHVGSL
+43 DPSSSSLHVGSL
-55 VPIMALVHLQRG
+55 VPIMALVHLQRA
-67 GHRPIALVG
+67 GHRPIALLG

-90 MRKMLG
+90 MRKLLG
-96 EDSVDENLLGIRN
+96 EDSLDENLAGISS
-109 QLSRYLELSESG
+109 QLSRYLELG
-121 AEPGAGSDSRNTGF
+121 EPGGDGGGENTGF

-140 EWLLGLN
+140 GWLLELN

-194 FLVLNQRYGCQVQM
+194 FLVLNQRHGCQVQM

-220 IDLIRRVDGKQAY
+220 IDLIRRVDGAQAY

-240 TTASGAKMGKTE
+240 TTAGGSKMGKTE
-252 AGAVWLDGDRTSPY
+252 AGAVWLDAERTSSY

-284 RLFTLLA
+284 RLFTLLP
-291 VEEIEKLEALEGADI
+291 VEEVAALEALEGADI
-306 RQAKQRLALEA
+306 RQAKQTLALEA
-317 TALNHGQ
+317 TALNHGR
-324 EAAEQAAEAAKAL
+324 EAAEQAAEAARAL
-337 FSKEG
+337 FSNKG
-342 GGGES
+342 GGGDS
-347 VPTHQLD
+347 VPTCEVA
-354 AADLEEGIPAI
+354 AADLEAGIPVV

-387 GLYVNDEKAEED
+387 GLYVNDEKVEED
-399 RVLTSADLDNEC
+399 KVLTSSDLVDGC

>member
-1 MSLSGFLDTLRE
+1 MSGFLDTLRE

-19 TTDEAALEKL
+19 TTDEAALEEL
-29 FSDGGETVSAYIGF
+29 FSEGGDVVSAYIGF
-43 DPSSSSRHVGSL
+43 DPSSSSLHVGSL
-55 VPIMALVHLQRG
+55 VPIMALVHLQRA
-67 GHRPIALVG
+67 GHRPIALLG

-90 MRKMLG
+90 MRKLLG
-96 EDSVDENLLGIRN
+96 EDSVDENLAGIRS
-109 QLSRYLELSESG
+109 QLSRYLELG
-121 AEPGAGSDSRNTGF
+121 EPGSKEGGTNTGF

-140 EWLLGLN
+140 EWLLELN

-194 FLVLNQRYGCQVQM
+194 FLVLNQRHGCQVQM

-220 IDLIRRVDGKQAY
+220 IDLIRRVDGAQAY

-240 TTASGAKMGKTE
+240 TTAGGSKMGKTE
-252 AGAVWLDGDRTSPY
+252 AGAVWLDAERTSVY

-271 WINTDDRDVGRFL
+271 WINTDDRDVSRFL
-284 RLFTLLA
+284 RLFTLLP
-291 VEEIEKLEALEGADI
+291 VDEIQVLEALEGADI
-306 RQAKQRLALEA
+306 RDAKGRLAFEA
-317 TALNHGQ
+317 TALNHGR
-324 EAAEQAAEAAKAL
+324 EAAEQAAEAARAL
-337 FSKEG
+337 FASEG
-342 GGGES
+342 GGGDS
-347 VPTHQLD
+347 VPTHQVS
-354 AADLEEGIPAI
+354 AGELEEGIAAI
-365 QLFNDCGL
+365 QLFKDCGL

-399 RVLTSADLDNEC
+399 RVLTSADLDNDC

>member
-1 MSLSGFLDTLRE
+1 MSGFLDTLRE

-29 FSDGGETVSAYIGF
+29 FSEGGDVVSAYIGF
-43 DPSSSSRHVGSL
+43 DPSSSSLHVGSL
-55 VPIMALVHLQRG
+55 VPIMALVHLQRA
-67 GHRPIALVG
+67 GHRPIALLG

-90 MRKMLG
+90 MRKLLG
-96 EDSVDENLLGIRN
+96 EDSVDENLAGIRS
-109 QLSRYLELSESG
+109 QLSRYLELG
-121 AEPGAGSDSRNTGF
+121 EPGSKEGGTNTGF

-140 EWLLGLN
+140 EWLLELN

-194 FLVLNQRYGCQVQM
+194 FLVLSQRHGCQVQM

-220 IDLIRRVDGKQAY
+220 IDLIRRVDGAQAY

-240 TTASGAKMGKTE
+240 TTAGGSKMGKTE
-252 AGAVWLDGDRTSPY
+252 AGAVWLDAERTSAY

-284 RLFTLLA
+284 RLFTLLP
-291 VEEIEKLEALEGADI
+291 VDEIQGLEALEGADI
-306 RQAKQRLALEA
+306 RDAKGRLAFEA
-317 TALNHGQ
+317 TALNHGR
-324 EAAEQAAEAAKAL
+324 EAAEQAAEAARAL
-337 FSKEG
+337 FSSEG
-342 GGGES
+342 GGGDS
-347 VPTHQLD
+347 VPTHQVS
-354 AADLEEGIPAI
+354 AGELEEGIAAI
-365 QLFNDCGL
+365 QLFNECGL

-399 RVLTSADLDNEC
+399 RVLTSADLDNDC